1 MTQEQHDQ
9 WRERRAEI
17 ERKLDAAR
25 AEVERLED
33 ELREHDNW
41 EPDGCLEAKERDL

>member
-17 ERKLDAAR
+17 ERELEAAR
-25 AEVERLED
+25 AEVERLE
-33 ELREHDNW
+33 EKLQEHDNW